1 MAEGSPRIFSNPHRL
16 PKRSRAFEN
25 AEPECDM
32 DADSNPHLMQ
42 EQTPI
47 VSSEQVSCFQPGADS
62 FRDKLMNKVNLA
74 KNVGID
80 VNCLDDAYEDLN
92 DDEDVVISRG
102 DRGPSI
108 QFSDKAMDGLC
119 RP

>member
-1 MAEGSPRIFSNPHRL
+1 MTKGSPGVFLNPHRL
-16 PKRSRAFEN
+16 PKRSRASEN

-32 DADSNPHLMQ
+32 DADSDSCLIQ
-42 EQTPI
+42 DQTPI
-47 VSSEQVSCFQPGADS
+47 VDSEQVSRFYLGSDS
-62 FRDKLMNKVNLA
+62 FHEKLMNKVNLT

-92 DDEDVVISRG
+92 DDEDVVISQG
-102 DRGPSI
+102 DR
-108 QFSDKAMDGLC
+108 